1 MAELDLAGNPDR
13 LVEIIVAA
21 SHNVIDKGLIPWPQ
35 VEEAAQGL
43 ANSLRSKDSA
53 DHRTALGQSALP
65 KSIVTLLGTAYGHEI
80 PTTPPKL
87 ATFEMLR
94 VAANLCM
101 DHDVNRQ
108 QFLDAGLLDIL
119 LSLIGLHRQLAN
131 PSADDLKVAKTAV
144 GSMLNAC
151 LGYEPAK
158 LYLRKSG
165 APGAVISLSLAI
177 YPPGEWTSRPETG
190 ENVDSIS
197 SLYQI
202 RIGLVDWSWR
212 VVSAINEG
220 AEVPPIGLET
230 LGPLVLSLSN
240 FVPTRPAQSPLIND
254 VDSRNALIVADLE
267 ALEESVTL
275 LEALSLDSE
284 EVRLAFAESP
294 EADKLLGSVLD
305 FIELANYP
313 QYWSLDGEEE
323 RKRREKHFDVCKAG
337 VIKAL
342 ISIAGEQKAMDS
354 LWNKDGLVKRM
365 VSWVTSDL
373 PIQGED
379 AKRDDLVI
387 AGCLTLGNISRK
399 DAYSEALLREPFNL
413 APQLIKFLQKDE
425 DIKVK
430 HSVTG
435 LLKNLAQASSN
446 RKILG
451 ESGVLEQLTRSGIWE
466 KECDMAE
473 TVQVS
478 AIGITK
484 HLCNSD
490 ANNTLRLMSGPSPNG
505 VDQIQALVERSDS
518 VIVKSEGTRVLAY
531 CVKSL
536 WRKDP
541 APVTQSTTTTDI
553 PQQDTTVQ
561 RREAAYALSRTPIV
575 RALVDL
581 LVTGQKHTILLNESS
596 FALTLIAS
604 KPEGA
609 TNIAIE
615 LFTPVQ
621 IPQNPAQN
629 SAIQLTEEP
638 QSSQANSGSSNG
650 AASLKSVVSND
661 SGKHP
666 PELRA
671 NACSLIGT
679 LLRNLTSEASKSL
692 KEQVVAE
699 FSDSL
704 TAVSQDKDSPEKL
717 VHAAKWALGG
727 P

>member
-43 ANSLRSKDSA
+43 ANCLRSKDSA

-65 KSIVTLLGTAYGHEI
+65 KSIVTLLGAAYGHEI

-379 AKRDDLVI
+379 AKRDDL
-387 AGCLTLGNISRK
+387 
-399 DAYSEALLREPFNL
+399 
-413 APQLIKFLQKDE
+413 
-425 DIKVK
+425 
-430 HSVTG
+430 
-435 LLKNLAQASSN
+435 
-446 RKILG
+446 
-451 ESGVLEQLTRSGIWE
+451 
-466 KECDMAE
+466 ECDMAE

-484 HLCNSD
+484 HLCNGD

-609 TNIAIE
+609 TNIATE

>member
-254 VDSRNALIVADLE
+254 VDSRNALI
-267 ALEESVTL
+267 
-275 LEALSLDSE
+275 
-284 EVRLAFAESP
+284 
-294 EADKLLGSVLD
+294 
-305 FIELANYP
+305 
-313 QYWSLDGEEE
+313 
-323 RKRREKHFDVCKAG
+323 
-337 VIKAL
+337 
-342 ISIAGEQKAMDS
+342 
-354 LWNKDGLVKRM
+354 
-365 VSWVTSDL
+365 
-373 PIQGED
+373 
-379 AKRDDLVI
+379 
-387 AGCLTLGNISRK
+387 
-399 DAYSEALLREPFNL
+399 
-413 APQLIKFLQKDE
+413 
-425 DIKVK
+425 
-430 HSVTG
+430 
-435 LLKNLAQASSN
+435 
-446 RKILG
+446 
-451 ESGVLEQLTRSGIWE
+451 LTRSGIWE

-484 HLCNSD
+484 HLCNGD

-609 TNIAIE
+609 TNIATE

>member
-43 ANSLRSKDSA
+43 ANCLRSKDSA

-65 KSIVTLLGTAYGHEI
+65 KSIVTLLGAAYGHEI

-354 LWNKDGLVKRM
+354 LWNKDGL
-365 VSWVTSDL
+365 
-373 PIQGED
+373 
-379 AKRDDLVI
+379 
-387 AGCLTLGNISRK
+387 
-399 DAYSEALLREPFNL
+399 
-413 APQLIKFLQKDE
+413 
-425 DIKVK
+425 
-430 HSVTG
+430 
-435 LLKNLAQASSN
+435 
-446 RKILG
+446 
-451 ESGVLEQLTRSGIWE
+451 LTRSGIWE

-609 TNIAIE
+609 TNIATE

>member
-365 VSWVTSDL
+365 
-373 PIQGED
+373 
-379 AKRDDLVI
+379 
-387 AGCLTLGNISRK
+387 
-399 DAYSEALLREPFNL
+399 
-413 APQLIKFLQKDE
+413 
-425 DIKVK
+425 
-430 HSVTG
+430 
-435 LLKNLAQASSN
+435 
-446 RKILG
+446 
-451 ESGVLEQLTRSGIWE
+451 LTRSGIWE

-629 SAIQLTEEP
+629 SAIQRTEEP